1 MAAAYRQWS
10 QGKPF
15 CALDYPFPQ
24 QSYQRLYDVCN
35 QMRAEDTPLSEP
47 AMVGYHARA
56 KVLYDQLRQRQKQYP
71 QRLTDGE
78 ALDALAEETWQLLCA
93 DI

>member
-24 QSYQRLYDVCN
+24 QSYQRLYDVYN
-35 QMRAEDTPLSEP
+35 QRRAEDTPLSEP

-71 QRLTDGE
+71 QRLADGE
-78 ALDALAEETWQLLCA
+78 ALDALDKETWQLLCA

>member
-1 MAAAYRQWS
+1 
-10 QGKPF
+10 
-15 CALDYPFPQ
+15 
-24 QSYQRLYDVCN
+24 
-35 QMRAEDTPLSEP
+35 
-47 AMVGYHARA
+47 MVGCHARA

-78 ALDALAEETWQLLCA
+78 ALDALAKETWQLLCA